1 MLPWTLLYCTK
12 NVAGIHVCIR
22 GRGQGSLDPP
32 PPSPENRRNIV
43 FPCNAGPDPL
53 KNHKV
58 ANLAFNAG
66 PLSVCQQIQWL
77 FASGPMSSP

>member
-32 PPSPENRRNIV
+32 PPENRRNIV

-58 ANLAFNAG
+58 ANPSAKTSC
-66 PLSVCQQIQWL
+66 P
-77 FASGPMSSP
+77 SPISIEA